1 MGQLYTVF
9 NNNTSLDYDLI
20 AHFPR
25 IEYSKEK
32 YNEKDNLYRD
42 SKYHIDCNSRTEI
55 IISQEFE
62 FVEYDLEE
70 WQQRFREIKRWL
82 NDIEDN
88 ELKFSDDL
96 NFFYLVNKV
105 EIDSPSREAYKNG
118 KFNVTFYCDS
128 YMYLESGKIE
138 ILLHETLM
146 NEESQ
151 TYPLYRVVGEGLCTL
166 KVNNKTVSINVTGN
180 VIIDTKYRKCYRND
194 GTNQN
199 THLSGHYS
207 DLKLLKGNNTFSVT
221 SGFAVYI
228 TPNWRCL

>member
-1 MGQLYTVF
+1 
-9 NNNTSLDYDLI
+9 
-20 AHFPR
+20 
-25 IEYSKEK
+25 
-32 YNEKDNLYRD
+32 
-42 SKYHIDCNSRTEI
+42 
-55 IISQEFE
+55 
-62 FVEYDLEE
+62 
-70 WQQRFREIKRWL
+70 
-82 NDIEDN
+82 
-88 ELKFSDDL
+88 
-96 NFFYLVNKV
+96 
-105 EIDSPSREAYKNG
+105 
-118 KFNVTFYCDS
+118 
-128 YMYLESGKIE
+128 MYLESGKIE

-199 THLSGHYS
+199 ARLSGHYS

-221 SGFAVYI
+221 SGFTVYI